1 MVNISFDLIFQF
13 AINCIDLLICY
24 RYMNTFFE
32 KRRNEIWLILA
43 GVLSVII
50 STYVNTYRILQLN
63 IFWAITNVTV
73 LSFLFRGTMKRKLLI
88 NSIFIFIG
96 MISEPLTGMIILT
109 VGNQDFHAVFV
120 DSINIYTYYG
130 MLLNEVF
137 KVFVIALM
145 GGYYKHKHIG
155 FNYISARIT
164 VLFSVIPLVSSIII
178 YWLIRIIYKN
188 NQSEDIKYYLV
199 CVVILI
205 YINILVFYILNIYVK
220 NLNESIKKKIIARE
234 LIFKDQYYK
243 KVEENQNEIRKIRHN
258 IKNQQIGIL
267 ELLENGRHGEAISA
281 IEQIIEDISMVK
293 KKVYSKNIII
303 DGILSSKIEENNSFI
318 EVLVNVPE
326 TINID
331 VLDLSSV
338 LGNILD
344 NALESYNVNVSK
356 PYIKVQIY
364 FIKNMLYIEAENSV
378 DSNRDKRLR
387 TKKKD
392 RINHG
397 IGLRSIKEVALKYNG
412 DVKIVSDNNIFRISV
427 CLYLK

>member
-1 MVNISFDLIFQF
+1 
-13 AINCIDLLICY
+13 
-24 RYMNTFFE
+24 
-32 KRRNEIWLILA
+32 
-43 GVLSVII
+43 
-50 STYVNTYRILQLN
+50 
-63 IFWAITNVTV
+63 
-73 LSFLFRGTMKRKLLI
+73 MK
-88 NSIFIFIG
+88 S
-96 MISEPLTGMIILT
+96 LT
-109 VGNQDFHAVFV
+109 
-120 DSINIYTYYG
+120 
-130 MLLNEVF
+130 
-137 KVFVIALM
+137 VFVIALM